1 MDNSSPMKTFFRNK
15 WVRLFLIV
23 DAIAIIAVVVFAV
36 NNVLK
41 TSVLNFNV
49 TPLDAKILVN
59 GREYEN
65 GAYRVM
71 PGKYEVEISH
81 EGMTTKAFT
90 VELGWEEIA
99 NMTVYL
105 VGDGE
110 IDATLSGV
118 NDPRFEF
125 YKLKDNYGSYTK
137 LAEMATPGNNVTYDQ
152 DVSAEEFVVG
162 VEGAMGLMR
171 ELPIIRQLSHFFP
184 ETGVKHIDKIT
195 IMNGERYD
203 DGSDCETY
211 LCLCIEYYNDGVV
224 DNYYDLAVDKILEAG
239 YDIEDY
245 EVIIVGQQ

>member
-1 MDNSSPMKTFFRNK
+1 MDNSSPMTTFFRNK

-36 NNVLK
+36 NNALK

-49 TPLDAKILVN
+49 TPLDAKIMVN

-71 PGKYEVEISH
+71 PGKYDVVVSR
-81 EGMTTKAFT
+81 EGMTTKEFT
-90 VELGWEEIA
+90 AELGWEEIA

-105 VGDGE
+105 VGEGE

-152 DVSAEEFVVG
+152 DVSAEEFVMG

-171 ELPIIRQLSHFFP
+171 ELPIIWASSHYYP
-184 ETGVKHIDKIT
+184 DTGAKHTDRIT
-195 IMNGERYD
+195 IMNGAEDDECRTMLCLVAIWFD
-203 DGSDCETY
+203 DGLLEDY
-211 LCLCIEYYNDGVV
+211 HKQV
-224 DNYYDLAVDKILEAG
+224 DDMILDVG
-239 YDIEDY
+239 YELGDY
-245 EVIIVGQQ
+245 EVIYRGTDV